1 MDSIINLVTNDYV
14 HQIMKKILTALLLL
28 TTASSFA
35 QNKDDTLFITTKNY
49 QITITDNCEEGEI
62 TCNDVTYHSVNKKN
76 HTGLT
81 LSGHTINIGQ
91 SEDFRGYDFSNGAYL
106 YRLRPEE
113 DDTWSLYVIKG
124 DKTLLHEKGVEH

>member
-1 MDSIINLVTNDYV
+1 
-14 HQIMKKILTALLLL
+14 MKKILTALLLL

-35 QNKDDTLFITTKNY
+35 QNKNDTLSITTKNY

-62 TCNDVTYHSVNKKN
+62 ACNDVTYHSVNKKN
-76 HTGLT
+76 HTELT

-91 SEDFRGYDFSNGAYL
+91 SEDFRGYDFSNGEYL

-124 DKTLLHEKGVEH
+124 DKTLLQEKGVEN